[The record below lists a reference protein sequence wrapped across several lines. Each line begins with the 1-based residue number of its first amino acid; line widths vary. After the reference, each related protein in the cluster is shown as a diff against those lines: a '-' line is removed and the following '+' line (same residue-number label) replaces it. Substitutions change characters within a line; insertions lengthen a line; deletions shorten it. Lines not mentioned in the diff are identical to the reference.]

1 GAGAVDPVDGA
12 APARFPSPVA
22 PYLGRSGV
30 ESVPRL
36 RRPDSPL
43 VAAAVPPAIT
53 GAGLRSSPDQREGR
67 VGAKKDAEVP
77 PQCVGSP
84 PMGRIVFVLDG
95 TLSMG
100 LPLDVDGAF
109 EDRLDDAIARHDAEA
124 RRQYRA
130 LLAEPGPKRI
140 TRAREA
146 FTAAAQDLPDWVD
159 LGLVVFQEC
168 KDVRKVGSF
177 EAPRRGRAIDYIRSL
192 IPHGRTPIAA
202 GLRHAAEMLGEGPSS
217 IVLLTDG
224 RESCSGD
231 PCAAAAE
238 IHQAH
243 PDTPVYVIDITG
255 QAKAEC
261 VAEITGGKTYTPAA
275 TDDLAKVLHNA
286 FRGTDARC
294 SRMEE

>member
-1 GAGAVDPVDGA
+1 LFVAA
-12 APARFPSPVA
+12 APAGGPS
-22 PYLGRSGV
+22 
-30 ESVPRL
+30 
-36 RRPDSPL
+36 
-43 VAAAVPPAIT
+43 
-53 GAGLRSSPDQREGR
+53 
-67 VGAKKDAEVP
+67 AKKDADVP

-109 EDRLDDAIARHDAEA
+109 EDQLDEAISRHDIEA

-168 KDVRKVGSF
+168 RDVRKVGTF
-177 EAPRRGRAIDYIRSL
+177 EATRRGRAIDYIRSL

-202 GLRHAAEMLGEGPSS
+202 GLRRAGEMLGDGPSS

-224 RESCSGD
+224 RESCAGD

-238 IHQAH
+238 IHKAH
-243 PDTPVYVIDITG
+243 PDTPVHVVDITG

-275 TDDLAKVLHNA
+275 TDDLAAVLRNA
-286 FRGTDARC
+286 FRGTDAQC
-294 SRMEE
+294 SQIRD